1 MIFLDKKLKC
11 EVLQLKKINKL
22 RLVVFKENNIGWV
35 WVWRDTQEF
44 SISIG
49 KENVVSC
56 HL

>member
-35 WVWRDTQEF
+35 WVWRDTQEV